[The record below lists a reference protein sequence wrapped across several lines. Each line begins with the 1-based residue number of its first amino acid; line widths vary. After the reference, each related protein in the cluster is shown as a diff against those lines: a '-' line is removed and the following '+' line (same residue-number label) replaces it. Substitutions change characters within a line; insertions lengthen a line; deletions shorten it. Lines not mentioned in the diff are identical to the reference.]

1 MVTRRGEVPFR
12 ETFDFDGGVFWEED
26 DDVLPATTAAT
37 WLADATRRGR
47 DATMLVVGS
56 DKGGKTHVADAVVS
70 ACAAFLDLHAFRAN
84 ERAAAKAEKGS
95 PLEKGR
101 AKRGSESRSAVAE
114 PIVETGLSI
123 SVYQTRGLH
132 ADDLLA
138 GFGGATGLRVKPGP
152 EYAEGVGQTG
162 TDEGSNRAGGLLY
175 EVEDLT
181 RVDCADLRDVRETL
195 ALARAR
201 RDGNGLKRPVGSET
215 PAATVSEL
223 WITTT
228 ETSVDGLGDDA
239 RRTVRR
245 RCARVVDVGGG
256 DGVTASTPLFN
267 LGQLTR
273 ALAADSH
280 GDVPDWRRSALTKI
294 MKGPLTG
301 TGTLSVL
308 VATAGSESHAVDALG
323 AFRLATA
330 AKKLPGRGA
339 GVDGEGGV
347 DGRPPAAAGMAMR
360 RVVERPALSR
370 RERLERTLELARS
383 TARATALSEGLGAM
397 TTPPG
402 RRSAAER
409 RAREMS
415 MDVQLT
421 PEHVRSGLSPT
432 QGEARTSGRSFRPGP
447 RSASK
452 R

>member
-1 MVTRRGEVPFR
+1 M
-12 ETFDFDGGVFWEED
+12 FWEED
-26 DDVLPATTAAT
+26 DDVVPATTAAT

-56 DKGGKTHVADAVVS
+56 DKGGKGNVADAVVS

-101 AKRGSESRSAVAE
+101 AKRGSGSGSAVAE

-256 DGVTASTPLFN
+256 DGVKP
-267 LGQLTR
+267 R
-273 ALAADSH
+273 
-280 GDVPDWRRSALTKI
+280 
-294 MKGPLTG
+294 
-301 TGTLSVL
+301 
-308 VATAGSESHAVDALG
+308 
-323 AFRLATA
+323 
-330 AKKLPGRGA
+330 
-339 GVDGEGGV
+339 
-347 DGRPPAAAGMAMR
+347 RPPCSTSAS
-360 RVVERPALSR
+360 SR
-370 RERLERTLELARS
+370 APSPPTP
-383 TARATALSEGLGAM
+383 TAT
-397 TTPPG
+397 
-402 RRSAAER
+402 
-409 RAREMS
+409 
-415 MDVQLT
+415 
-421 PEHVRSGLSPT
+421 SPT
-432 QGEARTSGRSFRPGP
+432 GAVP
-447 RSASK
+447 R
-452 R
+452 